1 MPDSLPLV
9 PAGLQRDF
17 AIASIR
23 STIVDV
29 PTVRR
34 HELSTLSVTAQS
46 YVIVEL
52 RLANGA
58 EGIGEAATLG
68 GPRWSEE
75 SVESIKATIDAY
87 LAPALIGAPADRFE
101 AAHIRMDAAAKRN
114 NAAKAAIESAL
125 FDAVGKTLGV
135 PAVQFWAAPYAR
147 ACRCCGLSLPAI
159 PPRRSRRRR
168 SKLAARLHD
177 TFKVKIGAQSP
188 EVDIARLRRL
198 AGSLG
203 GQASLIVDANQA
215 WDETA
220 AQRCLPVLAELGI
233 RLVEQ
238 PLPAW
243 NLAGMARLRARSNVP
258 LMADE
263 CVFSAHDMLDVV
275 RAEAADV
282 VSLKLV
288 KHGGLLATRDVA
300 AVAEAAGIGLYGGCL
315 LESSIGAAAHLA
327 SIRRAARARLGLR
340 AFRPADPRRR
350 FGRGAVALHRFPGPS
365 ARRARPRR
373 DARQE
378 QAEPLRAPLKRQPS
392 RATPRENPGFSTNEG
407 RFPQETDR
415 MAKRKYAKSVPQPLR
430 LSQSMR
436 DLLIH
441 VLLTVS
447 QPTEFVAISAV
458 NVLDTFSSPICPG
471 DRMGE

>member
-1 MPDSLPLV
+1 MPDSLPSV

-34 HELSTLSVTAQS
+34 HELSSLSVTAQS

-101 AAHIRMDAAAKRN
+101 AARIRMDAAAKRN

-135 PAVQFWAAPYAR
+135 PAVQLLGGAVRESMPVLWTLAS
-147 ACRCCGLSLPAI
+147 GDPAQEI
-159 PPRRSRRRR
+159 EEAEQ
-168 SKLAARLHD
+168 KLAARLHD
-177 TFKVKIGAQSP
+177 TFKVKIGAQSA
-188 EVDIARLRRL
+188 DADLARLRRI
-198 AGSLG
+198 AGALVG
-203 GQASLIVDANQA
+203 RASLIVDANQA
-215 WDETA
+215 WDETTA
-220 AQRCLPVLAELGI
+220 MRCLPVLAELGV

-243 NLAGMARLRARSNVP
+243 NLAGMARLRARSTVP

-263 CVFSAHDMLDVV
+263 CVFTAHDMLDVA
-275 RAEAADV
+275 RAAAADI

-288 KHGGLLATRDVA
+288 KHGGLIATRSVA
-300 AVAEAAGIGLYGGCL
+300 AVAEATGIGLYGGCL
-315 LESSIGAAAHLA
+315 LESSIGAAAHLQVFA
-327 SIRRAARARLGLR
+327 GLR
-340 AFRPADPRRR
+340 ELAWGCEH
-350 FGRGAVALHRFPGPS
+350 FGPQILVDDLV
-365 ARRARPRR
+365 
-373 DARQE
+373 D
-378 QAEPLRAPLKRQPS
+378 EPLRFADFRIHLP
-392 RATPRENPGFSTNEG
+392 AGPGLGVTLDQDKL
-407 RFPQETDR
+407 RR
-415 MAKRKYAKSVPQPLR
+415 YAR
-430 LSQSMR
+430 R
-436 DLLIH
+436 
-441 VLLTVS
+441 
-447 QPTEFVAISAV
+447 
-458 NVLDTFSSPICPG
+458 
-471 DRMGE
+471 